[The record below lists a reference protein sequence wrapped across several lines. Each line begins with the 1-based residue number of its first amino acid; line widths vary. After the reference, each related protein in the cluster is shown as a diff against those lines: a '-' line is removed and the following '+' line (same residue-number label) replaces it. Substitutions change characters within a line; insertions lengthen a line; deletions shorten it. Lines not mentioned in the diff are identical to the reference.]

1 MRPRAAVAI
10 ACAALLAIPA
20 SAQGAGTVT
29 IAETRVLFVAAMGV
43 ANDVTVVTSAGSV
56 TVSDTAD
63 VIDEAEA
70 GCVGTGTNT
79 VTCTVPG
86 ATLALAGLEDMNDRI
101 QTSGVVPQIADG
113 GTGDDDLTV
122 LNDQPAGSFANSV
135 DGQDGNDRII
145 TGDGGDVVSGG
156 AGTDS
161 IATGGGRDSVTGGE
175 GDGDSVD
182 AGPGNDSVGVGAG
195 DGAGDTYAGGPGL
208 DKLFASGPSAP
219 PVDLVLDL
227 AAGTIGGTNT
237 ASAAVTGF
245 EDADLFG
252 HATTNVRGT
261 PASNSISTFFSSDTV
276 DPGAGSD
283 FLTLR
288 QGADR
293 ALVRDGFADFVNCGE
308 GDDSAEVD
316 QLDTVSGCESVVVAQ
331 VRPVAAELGPPG
343 CAIASVRARIAR
355 KALLRRGL
363 RGAVECARPASLEV
377 RLLAGAA
384 RRGGGIGVARAGDV
398 VLAERSLPLAGGRR
412 VVRLRVI
419 KRLRAAVP
427 RTARLRLQVVA
438 RDEFGNV
445 QIVTR
450 RLRVTSPRPRSR

>member
-1 MRPRAAVAI
+1 MRLRAALVAI
-10 ACAALLAIPA
+10 AGLLLVPA
-20 SAQGAGTVT
+20 TAGAAGTVQ
-29 IAETRVLFVAAMGV
+29 VATSVVVFEAGAGV
-43 ANDVTVVTSAGSV
+43 ANDLAVTATPDSV
-56 TVSDTAD
+56 TYTDSAD
-63 VIDEAEA
+63 IINEADAACE
-70 GCVGTGTNT
+70 GNGTNT
-79 VTCTVPG
+79 VTCSLPG
-86 ATLALAGLEDMNDRI
+86 LTLAGAELLDMNDRLRAA
-101 QTSGVVPQIADG
+101 GPVAVAVRG
-113 GTGDDDLTV
+113 GAGDDELTV
-122 LNDQPAGSFANSV
+122 LVAPDFFASSV
-135 DGQDGNDRII
+135 EGGDGNDRI
-145 TGDGGDVVSGG
+145 TGGEGGESVEGN
-156 AGTDS
+156 AGIDA
-161 IATGGGRDSVTGGE
+161 IATGGGNDSVNAGP
-175 GDGDSVD
+175 GDGDTVD
-182 AGPGNDSVGVGAG
+182 LGPGNDSASVRVD
-195 DGAGDTYAGGPGL
+195 DGAGDTVAGGPGL
-208 DKLFASGPSAP
+208 DRLISSTLSGAP

-261 PASNSISTFFSSDTV
+261 SGSNSISTFDGSDTV

-283 FLTLR
+283 FLTLGA
-288 QGADR
+288 GADR

-331 VRPVAAELGPPG
+331 VRPAAAELGSPG

-363 RGAVECARPASLEV
+363 RGAVECARPASLQV

-412 VVRLRVI
+412 TLLLRVI
-419 KRLRAAVP
+419 KRLRASVP

-438 RDEFGNV
+438 RDEFGNTQV
-445 QIVTR
+445 VTR
-450 RLRVTSPRPRSR
+450 RLRVTSPRPRAR